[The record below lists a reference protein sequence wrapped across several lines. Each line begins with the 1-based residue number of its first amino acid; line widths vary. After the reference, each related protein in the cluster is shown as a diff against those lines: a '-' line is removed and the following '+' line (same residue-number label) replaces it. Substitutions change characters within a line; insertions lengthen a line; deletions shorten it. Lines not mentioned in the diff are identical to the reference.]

1 MYKRQERIEA
11 IHGPYEDY
19 FESKKGIGPLKILKI
34 LDVYIHVCVI
44 SGNRPKFEIL
54 QTRIPGLTFE
64 AWKALKNLLGVTPWS
79 INKIKT
85 LTDIRYRP
93 LYFLSD
99 DSFLIFCLNSVYDA
113 IFYIF
118 KEQAKLDESFI
129 NTHYKENC
137 HSYLMKEVTRCLSK
151 LFPLEV
157 IYTSLHYSDPDKA
170 SGHTCELDKGV
181 FYNGFF
187 LGMELK
193 GGDVSDRT
201 KSGSLA
207 KIFALKQINR
217 VKRYLHSKN
226 ATFKEEGTGRKI
238 RIDRIRRDTII
249 LLNITL
255 PSFVG
260 ITTIFDKTPI
270 NKFQDPSNYPISLSI
285 KDFEIIT
292 LFSKTPEFFLAYLR
306 YRLSLQTN
314 NTLAKFRGDEID
326 IFAGFCKNGPYWRDS
341 TDEIQI
347 IGREGVKEI
356 DDYFEKIYLG
366 HNPSPAD
373 IQRKFPKQFDKIISQ
388 LQACNNCIGNT
399 KTLVALLMASTEAID
414 RIEQCLLS
422 LPASGQKLK
431 YATIK
436 DAKFAVCIG
445 VKNNLSREEL
455 RSLAYLE
462 KYISKVDL
470 IVCIG
475 IENTR
480 VIHTLY
486 IESPWMFSEFLEKKQ
501 RVCIR

>member
-1 MYKRQERIEA
+1 MYKRQGNTIPNTFHENYLHNLLASLPELVAYYLYSNFNKDGSKDLKKIKVLINAFIKLKSVLPNVDRGKNSDLQNIVRNEDENVRAEGYISQARERIEA

-238 RIDRIRRDTII
+238 
-249 LLNITL
+249 
-255 PSFVG
+255 
-260 ITTIFDKTPI
+260 
-270 NKFQDPSNYPISLSI
+270 
-285 KDFEIIT
+285 
-292 LFSKTPEFFLAYLR
+292 
-306 YRLSLQTN
+306 LSL
-314 NTLAKFRGDEID
+314 
-326 IFAGFCKNGPYWRDS
+326 
-341 TDEIQI
+341 
-347 IGREGVKEI
+347 
-356 DDYFEKIYLG
+356 IY
-366 HNPSPAD
+366 
-373 IQRKFPKQFDKIISQ
+373 I
-388 LQACNNCIGNT
+388 
-399 KTLVALLMASTEAID
+399 
-414 RIEQCLLS
+414 
-422 LPASGQKLK
+422 
-431 YATIK
+431 
-436 DAKFAVCIG
+436 
-445 VKNNLSREEL
+445 
-455 RSLAYLE
+455 
-462 KYISKVDL
+462 
-470 IVCIG
+470 
-475 IENTR
+475 
-480 VIHTLY
+480 
-486 IESPWMFSEFLEKKQ
+486 
-501 RVCIR
+501 